1 MTEEDATSYSVAP
14 RDSLETTSLLVDQPN
29 ETGLV
34 NPSPIEP
41 RTEARHRAPRN
52 IHFLTWLSLG
62 FSIITLAFAITINI
76 VHSYYHS
83 GYYPPR
89 AVLEGQKAI
98 LVLVCLPSI
107 SRLMRRARLLTF
119 LSP

>member
-1 MTEEDATSYSVAP
+1 MAEQDAPSYSDTP
-14 RDSLETTSLLVDQPN
+14 RDSLEATPLLFDQPN
-29 ETGLV
+29 ETGQDNSMSL
-34 NPSPIEP
+34 EL
-41 RTEARHRAPRN
+41 RTDARHKAPRN
-52 IHFLTWLSLG
+52 IRLLTWISLF
-62 FSIITLAFAITINI
+62 FSIATLALAITINI